1 MRIWSIC
8 IISVFLSSLFYAICY
23 LTLEIK
29 SAKVKSRRKSR
40 GGFGGRKELIMTMR
54 TVSGMN
60 TLSVVGSSFFSF
72 SKARFFAGL
81 FCRAEKPILSDS

>member
-1 MRIWSIC
+1 
-8 IISVFLSSLFYAICY
+8 
-23 LTLEIK
+23 
-29 SAKVKSRRKSR
+29 
-40 GGFGGRKELIMTMR
+40 MTMR